1 MQGTKKELTGGSK
14 QLFIGWSEG
23 RILSI
28 NPSLDEAEKVGVNIG
43 EEELEYVKENNEGID
58 VARIDFWLEDVK
70 NGYKYKKSFFI
81 ENSVAETKPKDGEED
96 SFKKKTQYVN
106 QVGDTMWVENK
117 KELNERFT
125 KFRKKVKGGGAD
137 EYEIYGD
144 KVSRI
149 AKRGEGDLMDFVRK
163 WMAGCDFYDVD
174 TNILLDMKKI
184 FAGNFKELKEQV
196 NGQFTLL
203 DRGGKEYPSTI
214 VNVLEI
220 KVVDGEEGPKE
231 YQNVWRRSVA
241 GWQMKSIRNTKFTRD
256 NIAKWAKEGKGKHN
270 PEGVRWLKDYEK
282 LAIEISTGEYKS
294 KNFYSLE
301 PIHEYNSEENFV
313 ASDKA
318 VTKEAINAEDDQY

>member
-1 MQGTKKELTGGSK
+1 MQGTKRESTGGSK
-14 QLFIGWSEG
+14 QLYVGWSEG
-23 RILSI
+23 AVISVSPTLE
-28 NPSLDEAEKVGVNIG
+28 EAEKLGISLGDEEPEYAYDNKEGVAT
-43 EEELEYVKENNEGID
+43 
-58 VARIDFWLEDVK
+58 ARVDFWLEDVK
-70 NGYKYKKSFFI
+70 NGYKYKKSFFV
-81 ENSVAETKPKDGEED
+81 ENVTAETKPKDEED
-96 SFKKKTQYVN
+96 ESFKKKTQYVN

-117 KELNERFT
+117 KDLNEKFT
-125 KFRKKVKGGGAD
+125 KFRKKVKGSEG
-137 EYEIYGD
+137 EYEVYGD

-174 TNILLDMKKI
+174 TNILLDLKKI

-203 DRGGKEYPSTI
+203 DRGGKEYPST
-214 VNVLEI
+214 VVSVLEI
-220 KVVDGEEGPKE
+220 KVVDEEEGPKE

-256 NIAKWAKEGKGKHN
+256 NIAKWAKEGKGKNN
-270 PEGVRWLKDYEK
+270 PDGVRWLKDYEK

-313 ASDKA
+313 VSDKA
-318 VTKEAINAEDDQY
+318 VTKEAISQENDDY